1 MYNLNT
7 GMVPS
12 YIQYLIPT
20 LVSEVSD
27 YPLRNN
33 RNITVPYNRTSNS
46 QISCIPSPIRLWN
59 SLTDDLK
66 DSSKLPTLK
75 KKTCNFKV

>member
-1 MYNLNT
+1 MYNVDT

-12 YIQYLIPT
+12 YIQYLIPP

-33 RNITVPYNRTSNS
+33 RNITVPNNRTSIS
-46 QISCIPSPIRLWN
+46 QKACIPSLIRLWN

-66 DSSKLPTLK
+66 DSS
-75 KKTCNFKV
+75 